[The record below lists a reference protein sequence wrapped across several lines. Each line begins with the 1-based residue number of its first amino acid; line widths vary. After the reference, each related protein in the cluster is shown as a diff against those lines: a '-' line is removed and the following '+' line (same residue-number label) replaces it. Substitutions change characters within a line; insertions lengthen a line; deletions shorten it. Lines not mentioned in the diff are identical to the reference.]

1 METRLTE
8 NDSRLAFTAPIIT
21 LFAVLLISTTGC
33 YQRNLAPSV
42 EYSQSEVET
51 LNQEIE
57 EMEW

>member
-8 NDSRLAFTAPIIT
+8 NDSRPLFTAPIT

>member
-8 NDSRLAFTAPIIT
+8 NDSRRPFTAPIT
-21 LFAVLLISTTGC
+21 LFAALLISTTGC

-57 EMEW
+57 EMDW